1 MMGPDALTSGGSSG
15 GAQQCTGNPT
25 AAAAAAAAIDATD
38 AADAAAA
45 EGHAAGR
52 AAAVCHVD
60 DEQYSRTVQEIGY
73 TAAFDASYETGTA
86 TVPSSEL
93 KPWGLHVPQAS
104 ALEELFACG
113 FDAGL
118 LAVWSESVAAG
129 SLDGAKAK
137 QQLSDFASSTSK
149 GTASLAAP
157 AGQAIRAEQ

>member
-1 MMGPDALTSGGSSG
+1 MGSGWAIEV
-15 GAQQCTGNPT
+15 GAQTG
-25 AAAAAAAAIDATD
+25 DQKGRRRER
-38 AADAAAA
+38 ADGA
-45 EGHAAGR
+45 EQ
-52 AAAVCHVD
+52 V
-60 DEQYSRTVQEIGY
+60 TVRE
-73 TAAFDASYETGTA
+73 
-86 TVPSSEL
+86 
-93 KPWGLHVPQAS
+93 QAS

-137 QQLSDFASSTSK
+137 QQLSDSASSGSK

>member
-15 GAQQCTGNPT
+15 ACHPT

-93 KPWGLHVPQAS
+93 KPWVPHVPQAS